1 MLLLVSP
8 VEGGGWVGKGAATQD
23 ARSASR
29 SETSPLALA
38 STFGYWQQATQP
50 EKVQHLHTFR
60 LVGKLRS
67 MLEMLGLS
75 MSVCPYQCHIQMT
88 TKAHTAAWRIA
99 IFGSME
105 ANT

>member
-1 MLLLVSP
+1 M
-8 VEGGGWVGKGAATQD
+8 GGGGGGDTRRQISVE
-23 ARSASR
+23 

-50 EKVQHLHTFR
+50 EKVQHIHTFR
-60 LVGKLRS
+60 LAGKLRS

-75 MSVCPYQCHIQMT
+75 MSACPYQCHIQMT

>member
-8 VEGGGWVGKGAATQD
+8 LKRVGGWGRGRRHKTPDQRRIGNIAIGISIDVRLLATGDSTGKG
-23 ARSASR
+23 
-29 SETSPLALA
+29 P
-38 STFGYWQQATQP
+38 TFTY
-50 EKVQHLHTFR
+50 VR

-88 TKAHTAAWRIA
+88 TKAHTAAWCIA